1 MNSRIA
7 LYFQDKHEIAYE
19 LEMAKYAESR
29 GIKEIWQADTR
40 LARDCVVMMSA
51 LLTETNNVRIGSGV
65 LPIWTRNP
73 AVIAATWSTMWELA
87 GLDDA
92 NQSRV
97 MLGLGAWW
105 EPITSRVGEERKKPL
120 KYIREAV
127 ELVSVGAKKS
137 GKSLD
142 QIDRPELLV
151 CSLSDEDPK
160 EAVRTGKSL
169 IAYYLGTEPHIMK
182 ASGADPDLVE
192 RVKEVV
198 GWPATEDDYR
208 KAADLIPDDLVKSLM
223 AAGTSQQCRET
234 VEEYVDAGVTCP
246 ILYPLMDD
254 MRPVIDA
261 FADWSM

>member
-97 MLGLGAWW
+97 MLGL
-105 EPITSRVGEERKKPL
+105 
-120 KYIREAV
+120 
-127 ELVSVGAKKS
+127 
-137 GKSLD
+137 
-142 QIDRPELLV
+142 
-151 CSLSDEDPK
+151 
-160 EAVRTGKSL
+160 SL
-169 IAYYLGTEPHIMK
+169 IHI
-182 ASGADPDLVE
+182 
-192 RVKEVV
+192 
-198 GWPATEDDYR
+198 
-208 KAADLIPDDLVKSLM
+208 
-223 AAGTSQQCRET
+223 
-234 VEEYVDAGVTCP
+234 
-246 ILYPLMDD
+246 
-254 MRPVIDA
+254 
-261 FADWSM
+261 

>member
-19 LEMAKYAESR
+19 LEMAKYAEER

-51 LLTETNNVRIGSGV
+51 LLTATKNVRIGSGV

-87 GLDDA
+87 GLDET

-120 KYIREAV
+120 KAIV
-127 ELVSVGAKKS
+127 
-137 GKSLD
+137 
-142 QIDRPELLV
+142 
-151 CSLSDEDPK
+151 
-160 EAVRTGKSL
+160 
-169 IAYYLGTEPHIMK
+169 
-182 ASGADPDLVE
+182 
-192 RVKEVV
+192 
-198 GWPATEDDYR
+198 
-208 KAADLIPDDLVKSLM
+208 
-223 AAGTSQQCRET
+223 
-234 VEEYVDAGVTCP
+234 
-246 ILYPLMDD
+246 
-254 MRPVIDA
+254 
-261 FADWSM
+261 